1 MKMLFIEGIRNGYA
15 PSQCGRTMTLRDL
28 ADFFNDLAEMHGNDI
43 PVYLRNDNGYTYG
56 NINEYNSFTNDEEV
70 EVDDDE

>member
-1 MKMLFIEGIRNGYA
+1 MKMLFVEGTRNGYA

-28 ADFFNDLAEMHGNDI
+28 ADFFNDLAEMYGDDI

-56 NINEYNSFTNDEEV
+56 NIDEYSSFTNDEEV
-70 EVDDDE
+70 EVYDE